1 LDSGPWDG
9 KMAPMSQPPNE
20 RRRYPRFAAQEK
32 LAGHLLDQDL
42 PVRVRDIGLGGFSI
56 ETMAPLAEGVE
67 HDVRFVARDDWSTVL
82 RARVANSRPSCAA
95 DGSPLFV
102 AGCAFA
108 GDDKPETKQTVQIL
122 VEKVTSVRLYDNES

>member
-1 LDSGPWDG
+1 
-9 KMAPMSQPPNE
+9 MSQPPSID
-20 RRRYPRFAAQEK
+20 RRRFPRFPAQEM

-56 ETMAPLAEGVE
+56 ETMTPLTEGAEHE
-67 HDVRFVARDDWSTVL
+67 VRFISRDDWSTVL

-108 GDDKPETKQTVQIL
+108 AEDRPETKQTVQIL
-122 VEKVTSVRLYDNES
+122 IEKVTSVRLYDIES